1 MAESRI
7 MSLRIKAELFADLKD
22 LQKITGLAFTS
33 VVTMA
38 INKGVSAIREAG
50 LVNAPARHNAAK
62 LVEEVDTT
70 SDFLNEL

>member
-1 MAESRI
+1 

-50 LVNAPARHNAAK
+50 LVAAPRSTVAK
-62 LVEEVDTT
+62 VLEEVDTT